1 MLNNFLDRLGDWN
14 PQLLRELKG
23 RLLLRNIILTM
34 IISFG
39 SQFLLFIAFKSQL
52 PISQDRFLNN
62 SNKYCTGKL
71 LYGLPRCLS
80 DEFSD
85 TIINW
90 QLWWLDLFTWLSIFA
105 CFSLLVIGTYLLI
118 NDLANEER
126 RGTLNFIRLSSQE
139 SQKILVGKMLGVPIL
154 PYLAI
159 ALVIPL
165 HLLSGLAANISL
177 GSILGFDAVVLATCL
192 FYYSAAL
199 LFGLVGS
206 WLGSLQAWLG
216 SGVVLG
222 FLLLTKQSLVS
233 VSINSA
239 FVFLRFFN
247 PFYFIPE
254 LSGSN
259 DFTSGYEWT
268 NFNWFVLPLG
278 KSDIM
283 ITGLAIVN
291 LFTLIYFTWQAL
303 QRCFRNPNATM
314 LSKQQS
320 YLLTFYFT
328 ISSLGCA
335 NWQSI
340 IWDNSHYSSAMKD
353 ELACL
358 LFLHFWLFLYLIAA
372 ITPHRQTLQDWARY
386 RHLAEQKSL
395 GNSYVIKDFIW
406 GENSPSL
413 VAIALNASIAIT
425 FLSSLILLANNYSQ
439 TKISAIYAL
448 ILAGSLAMLYA
459 ALAQL
464 MLLKKTRHRIFWAVG
479 SLGAVIVLPVFIML
493 MSWSSY
499 PGNSNFIGL
508 FSVAAPLLA
517 LYTPDR
523 ESLYSL
529 GVLFVIFVQVMIS
542 GLVILQLR
550 QQLQKVGESAT
561 KVLFAPQSNRR

>member
-14 PQLLRELKG
+14 PQWLRELKG
-23 RLLLRNIILTM
+23 RLQLRNIILTT
-34 IISFG
+34 IISLG
-39 SQFLLFIAFKSQL
+39 SQFLLFIAFQARL

-71 LYGLPRCLS
+71 LYGLPKCLS
-80 DEFSD
+80 DEFGD
-85 TIINW
+85 PIINW
-90 QLWWLDLFTWLSIFA
+90 QLWWLDLFTWLSICA
-105 CFSLLVIGTYLLI
+105 CFSLLVIGIYLLI
-118 NDLANEER
+118 SDLASEER
-126 RGTLNFIRLSSQE
+126 RGTLNFIRLSPQE
-139 SQKILVGKMLGVPIL
+139 SQNILVGKMLGVPIL

-165 HLLSGLAANISL
+165 HVLSGLTANISF
-177 GSILGFDAVVLATCL
+177 GSILGFDAVVLAACL

-199 LFGLVGS
+199 LFSLVGS
-206 WLGSLQAWLG
+206 WLGGFQAWLG

-222 FLLLTKQSLVS
+222 FLLITKQSLVYIS
-233 VSINSA
+233 TNSA
-239 FVFLRFFN
+239 FLFLRFFN
-247 PFYFIPE
+247 PYYFIPR
-254 LSGSN
+254 LSDSYEFSSTYLWN
-259 DFTSGYEWT
+259 D
-268 NFNWFVLPLG
+268 FNWFVLPLEN
-278 KSDIM
+278 SEFI
-283 ITGLAIVN
+283 ITGLAIGN
-291 LFTLIYFTWQAL
+291 FFSLMYFTWQAL

-314 LSKQQS
+314 LSKRQS

-340 IWDNSHYSSAMKD
+340 ISENFSYSSVMKD

-358 LFLHFWLFLYLIAA
+358 LFLQFWLFLYLIAA

-386 RHLAEQKSL
+386 RHIADHKSL
-395 GNSYVIKDFIW
+395 GNRYIKDLIW
-406 GENSPSL
+406 GEKSPSL

-425 FLSSLILLANNYSQ
+425 FLSSLIILANNNTQ
-439 TKISAIYAL
+439 TKMSAVYAL

-464 MLLKKTRHRIFWAVG
+464 MLLKKTRHRIFWTVG
-479 SLGAVIVLPVFIML
+479 SLGAVIVLPVLIML
-493 MSWSSY
+493 MFWSNY

-517 LYTPDR
+517 LYTPDQ

-529 GVLFVIFVQVMIS
+529 GVLFVIFMQVMIT
-542 GLVILQLR
+542 GLLILQLR
-550 QQLQKVGESAT
+550 RQLRKVGESTT
-561 KVLFAPQSNRR
+561 KVLFATQSNHR

>member
-14 PQLLRELKG
+14 PQWLRELKG
-23 RLLLRNIILTM
+23 RLQLRNIILTT
-34 IISFG
+34 IISLG
-39 SQFLLFIAFKSQL
+39 SQFLLFIAFQARL

-71 LYGLPRCLS
+71 LYGLPKCLS
-80 DEFSD
+80 DEFGD
-85 TIINW
+85 PIINW
-90 QLWWLDLFTWLSIFA
+90 QLWWLDLFTWLSICA
-105 CFSLLVIGTYLLI
+105 CFSLLVIGIYLLI
-118 NDLANEER
+118 SDLASEER
-126 RGTLNFIRLSSQE
+126 RGTLNFIRLSPQE
-139 SQKILVGKMLGVPIL
+139 SQNILVGKMLGVPIL

-165 HLLSGLAANISL
+165 HVLSGLTANISF
-177 GSILGFDAVVLATCL
+177 GSILGFDAVVLAACL

-199 LFGLVGS
+199 LFSLVGS
-206 WLGSLQAWLG
+206 WLGGFQAWLG

-222 FLLLTKQSLVS
+222 FLLITKQSLVYIS
-233 VSINSA
+233 TNSA
-239 FVFLRFFN
+239 FLFLRFFN
-247 PFYFIPE
+247 PYYFIPR
-254 LSGSN
+254 LSDSYEFSSTYLWN
-259 DFTSGYEWT
+259 DF
-268 NFNWFVLPLG
+268 NWLVLPLEN
-278 KSDIM
+278 SEFI
-283 ITGLAIVN
+283 ITGLAIGN
-291 LFTLIYFTWQAL
+291 FFSLMYFTWQAL

-314 LSKQQS
+314 LSKRQS

-340 IWDNSHYSSAMKD
+340 ISENFSYSSVMKD

-358 LFLHFWLFLYLIAA
+358 LFLQFWLFLYLIAA

-386 RHLAEQKSL
+386 RHIADHKSL
-395 GNSYVIKDFIW
+395 GNRYIKDLIW
-406 GENSPSL
+406 GEKSPSL

-425 FLSSLILLANNYSQ
+425 FLSSLIILANNNTQ
-439 TKISAIYAL
+439 TKMSAVYAL

-464 MLLKKTRHRIFWAVG
+464 MLLKKTRHRIFWTVG
-479 SLGAVIVLPVFIML
+479 SLGAVIVLPVLIML
-493 MSWSSY
+493 MFWSNY

-517 LYTPDR
+517 LYTPDQ

-529 GVLFVIFVQVMIS
+529 GVLFVIFMQVMIT
-542 GLVILQLR
+542 GLLILQLR
-550 QQLQKVGESAT
+550 RQLRKVGESTT
-561 KVLFAPQSNRR
+561 KVLFATQSNHR